1 MGFLGCRLN
10 DTIRIIVP
18 NRHGVF
24 LTATVPTS
32 NDWVK
37 AMFLDKR
44 LNGYRITKKGGST
57 RILLANYEVLSHYKP
72 LLEEYRDEFLASVD
86 SLTPD
91 KRMQITNFVNFWTKA
106 PIFSQR
112 FGADWSEQVDK
123 WLIENE
129 WVPEE

>member
-1 MGFLGCRLN
+1 MGFLHN
-10 DTIRIIVP
+10 TVRIIVP
-18 NRHGVF
+18 NRHGFF
-24 LTATVPTS
+24 LSARVPAS

-37 AMFLDKR
+37 AMFQDKR

-57 RILLANYEVLSHYKP
+57 RIFLANHAVLSHYKP
-72 LLEEYRDEFLASVD
+72 LLDENKLQFLASVV

-91 KRMQITNFVNFWTKA
+91 KRMQITNFVNFWTSCH
-106 PIFSQR
+106 IFSTR